1 MIWRTFWP
9 QGRGGF
15 SLAAPFRRSAHGNSR
30 AKIRPSPALSPT
42 LPAGKRTP
50 PRCWPAEN
58 TPAECAPICRCRC
71 SLSRPRRNA
80 AQRPAR
86 PGTTGAR
93 FRRGSTPAP
102 RHFHRLF
109 AARPLQ
115 PPQPERVIALLITR
129 QARPASSATLF
140 GTPWRCRY
148 AGEAHRMRWLSA
160 SLRAIRL
167 GAISSPM
174 RISRSNPSLTRST
187 NRSDTSSRS
196 SSCGYSAPAPTAPGP
211 RSAGRSRSC

>member
-1 MIWRTFWP
+1 MIWRTFLASGP
-9 QGRGGF
+9 RRIF
-15 SLAAPFRRSAHGNSR
+15 TAAPFRRSSAHGNSR

-71 SLSRPRRNA
+71 SLHVLRNA

-86 PGTTGAR
+86 PAPLVHD
-93 FRRGSTPAP
+93 FAVVRRQRP

-115 PPQPERVIALLITR
+115 PPQPERVIALLDHGASAAR
-129 QARPASSATLF
+129 QLRHAFRHAVALQIRRRSAQDALVVRQLARDQ
-140 GTPWRCRY
+140 
-148 AGEAHRMRWLSA
+148 
-160 SLRAIRL
+160 IR
-167 GAISSPM
+167 GDIVADADIQIEPFADQ
-174 RISRSNPSLTRST
+174 IHQPT
-187 NRSDTSSRS
+187 DTSSRS
-196 SSCGYSAPAPTAPGP
+196 SSCGYPAPAPTAPGP